1 MKPDHRRTARLRQTL
16 AIPGRSALA
25 LLALIT
31 VALIGGLLLVMST
44 IEAERAQRAQVQ
56 RTGEIMLEL
65 RNVERAAINAETAQ
79 RGYFITL
86 DRRYL
91 APYEMGRQ
99 QYRPA
104 LDRLAANLA
113 DGATPRQKALRTD
126 IEKLAT
132 AKFAEMAESVAL
144 IDRAELVTAQRRI
157 LSDEGQEL
165 MDRLRRS
172 IREMEEIEQEILA
185 TATANTAAAEARVL
199 PLLGLTLALVLL
211 ALGFGLWQT
220 ARGAR
225 AEMAE
230 AHAAEL
236 AEARDRAD
244 LLARELAH
252 RVKNLFAMILAI
264 VRMSARNR
272 PEGKETADTIAERV
286 QALLIAQEVTQGTH
300 NRPVGDLATLVELT
314 LAPYRGAHAECLIEG
329 PPTALPDGKVTPLG
343 LVLHELAT
351 NAVKYGAWSQGGA
364 VEVLWRHEGGGAELQ
379 LDWVERCATPCPTA
393 NREGFGSHL
402 MLGAARQLQ
411 GSIDREFGDHGV
423 KVHIAFPLK
432 G

>member
-1 MKPDHRRTARLRQTL
+1 MTDRSRTARLRQQL

-25 LLALIT
+25 LFALIT
-31 VALIGGLLLVMST
+31 IALVGGLLLVMGT
-44 IEAERAQRAQVQ
+44 IEAERAQRTQVR
-56 RTGEIMLEL
+56 RTNEILTEL
-65 RNVERAAINAETAQ
+65 HNVGRAAINAETGQ

-91 APYEMGRQ
+91 VPYELGRA
-99 QYRPA
+99 QYRPG
-104 LDRLAANLA
+104 LRHLKSLLLA
-113 DGATPRQKALRTD
+113 GATPRQSALLTEID
-126 IEKLAT
+126 KLAT
-132 AKFAEMAESVAL
+132 AKFAEMEESVGMIERGEL
-144 IDRAELVTAQRRI
+144 IGAQRRI
-157 LSDEGQEL
+157 LSDEGQEV
-165 MDRLRRS
+165 MDRLRRA
-172 IREMEEIEQEILA
+172 IQEMEDIEREILA
-185 TATANTAAAEARVL
+185 TATDNTAAAEARVL
-199 PLLGLTLALVLL
+199 PLLGVTLALVVVAL
-211 ALGFGLWQT
+211 AFGLWQT

-225 AEMAE
+225 AEVAE

-300 NRPVGDLATLVELT
+300 SRPVGDLATLVELT
-314 LAPYRGAHAECLIEG
+314 LAPYRSADADCMIEG
-329 PPTALPDGKVTPLG
+329 PATALPDGKITPLG

-351 NAVKYGAWSQGGA
+351 NAVKYGAWSHGGA
-364 VEVLWRHEGGGAELQ
+364 VDVCWRHDAGGAQLR
-379 LDWVERCATPCPTA
+379 LDWVERCAKPCGPA
-393 NREGFGSHL
+393 DREGFGSHL
-402 MLGAARQLQ
+402 MHSAARQLQ
-411 GSIDREFGDHGV
+411 GSIDREFGEYGV